1 MIEFYYNPLSPIT
14 RRVWIALLEKQ
25 LEFEPRLV
33 NLNGDQFEPD
43 YLALNPFHHVPVIV
57 DGNFR
62 VLESIAILDYL
73 EAKYPNPSLSPTDAE
88 TLAKVR
94 MVQMVATNEIA
105 SHVLPLIVEAE
116 DSTKLVKSKQAIDTG
131 LKFFSE
137 TLGNSL
143 YFGGDRLSVG
153 DIVAGNSLILLTK
166 LGIDLS
172 KYSNLKDYCDRLMQR
187 EVWQKTQPNAEEME
201 TFTRRVK
208 ALVKLHQR
216 QQ

>member
-94 MVQMVATNEIA
+94 MVQMVATNP
-105 SHVLPLIVEAE
+105 S
-116 DSTKLVKSKQAIDTG
+116 
-131 LKFFSE
+131 
-137 TLGNSL
+137 
-143 YFGGDRLSVG
+143 
-153 DIVAGNSLILLTK
+153 
-166 LGIDLS
+166 
-172 KYSNLKDYCDRLMQR
+172 C
-187 EVWQKTQPNAEEME
+187 
-201 TFTRRVK
+201 
-208 ALVKLHQR
+208 
-216 QQ
+216 

>member
-1 MIEFYYNPLSPIT
+1 MIEFYYNPLSPIA

-62 VLESIAILDYL
+62 VLESIAIFDYL

-116 DSTKLVKSKQAIDTG
+116 DSTKLVKSKQAIDKG

-172 KYSNLKDYCDRLMQR
+172 KYSNLKDYYCVLETIARR
-187 EVWQKTQPNAEEME
+187 QKGKTW
-201 TFTRRVK
+201 
-208 ALVKLHQR
+208 
-216 QQ
+216 